1 MPFPT
6 ISKRRSKMT
15 DSEEFGFSFGFD
27 AFDEPDNETFEDL
40 LIAGMVAAESIDGI
54 DYKLVSDVSEN
65 PDHVEL
71 ADGEKHRTVQV
82 FKTMSTAKKMKL
94 LSEAALDDALD
105 WHLEEG
111 CAYHCISFGDVD
123 SLTYLRH
130 ILRQQPIEY
139 LVCSTWCMAMEDAI
153 EISEWVKRGMIG
165 RIDFYVGEIFKNGYR
180 GVRDAIEAIA
190 RSGGGRVARF
200 RNHSKVMAGFG
211 KGFDFVIES
220 SANINTNPRT
230 EQTVITVD
238 SGLARF
244 YKEFFDGINSFDEGF
259 EDWKPYKLKARSR

>member
-1 MPFPT
+1 
-6 ISKRRSKMT
+6 MT
-15 DSEEFGFSFGFD
+15 DSEVFGFAFEE
-27 AFDEPDNETFEDL
+27 FDEPDTFGSIEDL
-40 LIAGMVAAESIDGI
+40 IESEVRSAI
-54 DYKLVSDVSEN
+54 EN
-65 PDHVEL
+65 EEDRANASNL
-71 ADGEKHRTVQV
+71 ADIYEEMDHNDEAECDKRRTVQV

-111 CAYHCISFGDVD
+111 CAYHCVSFGDVD

-139 LVCSTWCMAMEDAI
+139 LMLSTWCMAMEDAV
-153 EISEWVKRGMIG
+153 EIAEWVRRGMIG
-165 RIDFYVGEIFKNGYR
+165 HIDFYVGEIFKNGYR

-190 RSGGGRVARF
+190 RSCGGRVARF

-211 KGFDFVIES
+211 RDFAFAIES
-220 SANINTNPRT
+220 SANVNTNPRT

-238 SGLARF
+238 RGLAEF
-244 YKEFFDGINSFDEGF
+244 YKEFYDKINSFDPGF
-259 EDWKPYKLKARSR
+259 EDWKPYEIAGGRDESS